1 MAYISQADIFYH
13 LRVDSLFLPLRQH
26 LIDIPEKLSKAYLH
40 NLLEQFEDNA
50 IKRRVLQSTL
60 PSLGQRRPNGKRNNN
75 IIGIFRCAIPLSIS
89 LGLKKWG
96 LRSYLTL
103 CQEGYCRV

>member
-1 MAYISQADIFYH
+1 MAYNAQADVFYH
-13 LRVDSLFLPLRQH
+13 LRVDSRFLPLGQH
-26 LIDIPEKLSKAYLH
+26 LIHISEKLSKAYLH
-40 NLLEQFEDNA
+40 DLLEQLEDNA
-50 IKRRVLQSTL
+50 IKRRILQSTL

-75 IIGIFRCAIPLSIS
+75 IIGIFRCAIPSSIS
-89 LGLKKWG
+89 LGLQKWG